1 MCTVKYDKVIL
12 CFLIKIVHCRG
23 SGFELLSALLC
34 LAAVCHDS
42 RLSSVRATTEIPCVN
57 DFRVAR
63 FSMFEPLLCSL
74 TFLMCS
80 AFLVSRDLPVSP
92 KYRQIF

>member
-1 MCTVKYDKVIL
+1 MFSLLRLY
-12 CFLIKIVHCRG
+12 IVEEAVFSCYQH
-23 SGFELLSALLC
+23 SC
-34 LAAVCHDS
+34 LMQLHVCHDS
-42 RLSSVRATTEIPCVN
+42 GLLVLGATTEIPCVN
-57 DFRVAR
+57 DFRVAC

-80 AFLVSRDLPVSP
+80 AFLVFRDLPVSP